1 MKPSLKELNGKAR
14 SGPSNAEI
22 VILDSDDEDEGRVKR
37 ELSPSTDGTQRSAR
51 PKANGSYASLPPR
64 SQTVE
69 SDVIDLTL
77 DSDEEAPIAPSR
89 KRRSDERET
98 HSPTEQIWKKS
109 RMDSN
114 ALSSGSLGVRNLPPI
129 PNSPTYMTLPLSSSP
144 DTGRARLDS
153 RYLRT
158 APIQPYV
165 PPQPLSLPPRPP
177 APAVNGR
184 SYAWTSTSPR
194 PGGSGAASS
203 GSWR

>member
-1 MKPSLKELNGKAR
+1 MKLSLKELNGKAR

-51 PKANGSYASLPPR
+51 PRINGSSYASLPAR

-77 DSDEEAPIAPSR
+77 DSDEEAPNPPSR

-109 RMDSN
+109 RVDGN
-114 ALSSGSLGVRNLPPI
+114 GLSSGTLGVRKLPPI
-129 PNSPTYMTLPLSSSP
+129 SSSPTYQIPSLSSSP
-144 DTGRARLDS
+144 DPRFDRYQRA
-153 RYLRT
+153 
-158 APIQPYV
+158 APMPYV
-165 PPQPLSLPPRPP
+165 SPQHLSLPPRPP
-177 APAVNGR
+177 PPAVNGR
-184 SYAWTSTSPR
+184 SFPSPSWTASSSR
-194 PGGSGAASS
+194 PGGSSAHSS
-203 GSWR
+203 GGWR